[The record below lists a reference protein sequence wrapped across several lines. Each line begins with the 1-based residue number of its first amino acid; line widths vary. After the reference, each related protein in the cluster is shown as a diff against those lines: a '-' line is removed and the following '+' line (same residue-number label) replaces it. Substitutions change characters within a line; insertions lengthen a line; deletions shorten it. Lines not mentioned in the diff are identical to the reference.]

1 MQHQFMMKILN
12 KLGIKRNLFNLRT
25 NIYTKSIINITLNGE
40 RVNIFHF
47 KVRNKANMSTLHFYS
62 ILLSRGPSQ
71 CYEARERKGTFIIM
85 KRVNSLFT
93 YNLIIYVAL
102 PKESTRSNR
111 ISQLSKLSR
120 FKVTYKNHCIYGL
133 SWCLN
138 SKESAHQCRRLQFDP

>member
-1 MQHQFMMKILN
+1 MMKILN

-25 NIYTKSIINITLNGE
+25 SIYTKSIINIILNGE

-47 KVRNKANMSTLHFYS
+47 KVRNKANFTLYTLHFYS

-111 ISQLSKLSR
+111 IS
-120 FKVTYKNHCIYGL
+120 
-133 SWCLN
+133 
-138 SKESAHQCRRLQFDP
+138 